1 MILAF
6 ILQNYK
12 YFIRSGIIYHIFF
25 YNLLITMIL
34 LFVLKIDNVFNIC
47 WIIIFLSTFLSLDLL
62 FKQEIVDG
70 KLDLLYLS
78 NFPLYFYSLF
88 KYILYWI
95 CCHLPFLL
103 FVSLLASFSLEEI
116 TCLMLGS
123 FSCTLL
129 GGLNYMFTFG
139 LLEKVLILSIMV
151 FPLFIPILIFGT
163 SLQIGLLFK
172 LTFFFLITIPY
183 FTAWFIN
190 KNIL

>member
-12 YFIRSGIIYHIFF
+12 YFIRSGIIYHILF
-25 YNLLITMIL
+25 YNLLILMIL
-34 LFVLKIDNVFNIC
+34 LFVLKIDNIFNSC

-78 NFPLYFYSLF
+78 VFPLYFYSLF
-88 KYILYWI
+88 KYLLYWV
-95 CCHLPFLL
+95 CCQLPFLIIIS
-103 FVSLLASFSLEEI
+103 FFASFSLDE
-116 TCLMLGS
+116 TFCLMLGS

-163 SLQIGLLFK
+163 SLQLGLLFK
-172 LTFFFLITIPY
+172 LTLFFLITIPY
-183 FTAWFIN
+183 FTAWFIK